1 MTPPPQGRNPV
12 AVALL
17 PTLLLGLL
25 HGLLPTCGL
34 AQAAAAD
41 PHLLEEVV
49 VHATRIATDRSD
61 LPFAAS
67 VVSGEQVQRGR
78 QQLGLDEALAS
89 QPGLFFQN
97 RYNFAQ
103 DLRIAIRGFGARA
116 NFGIRG
122 IRIFADDIP
131 QTLPDGQGSV
141 DAIDLGS
148 VEAVEVI
155 RGPFSA
161 VYGSASGGVIHIRTE
176 DGPERPQLST
186 RLNTGSYGFRQWQAK
201 AGGEAGG
208 QAGDQAGNI
217 GGRLNWLAN
226 LSSTELDGYR
236 EQSRYRSDLFNSKIR
251 YDFDA
256 SASLTV
262 VLNAVDSPRADD
274 PGGLTAAEVAA
285 NRRQAAPRN
294 VQYAAGEALDQQ
306 TLGLALNKDFGRGRD
321 LLLRTYYQGRD
332 FVNRQ
337 PFDINSNGQGGSV
350 DLQRRFA
357 GFGAQYGWS
366 TDWNGRD
373 NRLIVGFDYDAQ
385 RDHRRRFVNL
395 EGVTGALTT
404 DQDEDVTT
412 AALFVQDALELGAAL
427 TLTLG
432 GRFDDVEYRV
442 TDRTGAPGSG
452 QRSFTEF
459 SPMLGVSWAL
469 RESLRLYGN
478 VSTSFDPPA
487 TTELANPYGPT
498 GFNPDLESQ
507 TATNAEA
514 GVKGLLA
521 ERVRY
526 EAALFHIDVQDEIVP
541 YELAGSGQSFFR
553 NAGSST
559 HRGAEASLA
568 LELLP
573 GLSGS
578 ASYTWSDFTFN
589 EFRDPAG
596 GVFDGNR
603 IPGIPEHLFQ
613 FALDWSHPSG
623 FFAGLDLLHAGS
635 FFADNANAVETGD
648 YRVVD
653 LRGGCRWQAD
663 RWMLEPFAGVSNLL
677 DEQYMTNI
685 RLNAAFG
692 RYYEPA
698 PERNLHVGVLLTYGF
713 P

>member
-1 MTPPPQGRNPV
+1 V
-12 AVALL
+12 LLALL
-17 PTLLLGLL
+17 AASGE
-25 HGLLPTCGL
+25 
-34 AQAAAAD
+34 AQGAAVESG
-41 PHLLEEVV
+41 LLEEVV
-49 VHATRIATDRSD
+49 VQATRIPTDRSD
-61 LPFAAS
+61 LPFAAG
-67 VVSGEQVQRGR
+67 VVAGEQVQRGR
-78 QQLGLDEALAS
+78 QQLGLDEALAG

-176 DGPERPQLST
+176 DGPERPQLSA
-186 RLNTGSYGFRQWQAK
+186 RLDTGSYGFSQWQAK
-201 AGGEAGG
+201 AGGEV
-208 QAGDQAGNI
+208 GDQVGDN

-226 LSSTELDGYR
+226 LSSTELNGYR
-236 EQSRYRSDLFNSKIR
+236 EQSNYQSDLFNSKFR

-262 VLNAVDSPRADD
+262 VLNAVDSPYADD
-274 PGGLTAAEVAA
+274 PGGLTAAEAA
-285 NRRQAAPRN
+285 ADRRQAAPRN
-294 VQYAAGEALDQQ
+294 VQFAAGEALDQQ
-306 TLGLALNKDFGRGRD
+306 TLGLAFNKDFGTGRD

-332 FVNRQ
+332 FINRQ
-337 PFDINSNGQGGSV
+337 PFDINTNGQGGSV
-350 DLQRRFA
+350 DLQRHFT
-357 GFGAQYGWS
+357 GFGAQYGWEANWGG
-366 TDWNGRD
+366 DRWGRGS
-373 NRLIVGFDYDAQ
+373 RLIVGFDYDAQ
-385 RDHRRRFVNL
+385 RDHRRRFINL

-412 AALFVQDALELGAAL
+412 AALFVQDALELGASL
-427 TLTLG
+427 TLTVG

-452 QRSFTEF
+452 ERSFTEF
-459 SPMLGVSWAL
+459 SPMIGASWAP
-469 RESLRLYGN
+469 RETLRLYGN

-498 GFNPDLESQ
+498 GFNPDLDSQ
-507 TATNAEA
+507 TATNVEA
-514 GVKGLLA
+514 GVKGLVA
-521 ERVRY
+521 DRVRY
-526 EAALFHIDVQDEIVP
+526 EVALFHIDVQDEIVP
-541 YELAGSGQSFFR
+541 YELGGSGQSFFR

-559 HRGAEASLA
+559 HRGLEASLV

-573 GLSGS
+573 GLIGSG
-578 ASYTWSDFTFN
+578 SYTWSDFTFDM
-589 EFRDPAG
+589 FRDPGG

-613 FALDWSHPSG
+613 AALEWSHASG
-623 FFAGLDLLHAGS
+623 FFVGLDLLYAGA

-648 YRVVD
+648 YRVAD
-653 LRGGCRWQAD
+653 LRGGYRWQAD
-663 RWMLEPFAGVSNLL
+663 RWRLEPFAGVSNLL

-698 PERNLHVGVLLTYGF
+698 PERNLHVGVLLSYGF